1 MSGIDD
7 FMAKAAEKNLSDASI
22 ATLLGVLD
30 VFAKQHLENPE
41 LLAKAAEVRAALIDK
56 MNNKELLYDAAQ
68 DKGKNETKNIEP
80 MSSSDVIIELR
91 NLRELERNPE
101 AYMEK
106 CEEILKNPRDV
117 TLAEQAIYGMGNVVE
132 KNPDSMLAN
141 RAVRAL
147 ELCTDNKA
155 LLELDTK
162 FPHIELIE
170 NAMKATKEKIEKTD
184 VMSSVSKVDGYIEKY
199 SQDRLHTIMDKA
211 LEKQKKEQE
220 EKMSP
225 KMALDEDKLPKIKL
239 AGNAGKDSVV
249 FDLNS
254 IAEDIKNLKPGES
267 LALGRNPEAVGAKG
281 KTVKVGENNNY
292 ISRHH
297 CDIRRNEQGKLELVD
312 SSMNGT
318 EILNGKESA
327 LHNLLDASRRAK
339 KTNLPAESQNS
350 VKASKQKQGEAL
362 GQMKQMRDGGR

>member
-1 MSGIDD
+1 M
-7 FMAKAAEKNLSDASI
+7 
-22 ATLLGVLD
+22 LD
-30 VFAKQHLENPE
+30 IFAKEHLENPE
-41 LLAKAAEVRAALIDK
+41 LLAKAATVREALINK
-56 MNNKELLYDAAQ
+56 MNNNDKANGDVAQ

-80 MSSSDVIIELR
+80 MSSSDVIDELR

-117 TLAEQAIYGMGNVVE
+117 TLAEQAIYGLGDVVE

-220 EKMSP
+220 EKMSPKMALKKQKKEQEEALYP

-339 KTNLPAESQNS
+339 KTNLQAESQNS